1 MKACIWIGLLV
12 LRIKFFLELYCTH
25 FYTQYQ
31 FLIIAISWKE
41 NDKRWLVKI
50 IVLKISKVVHELVK
64 WFIFELKLSYFYT
77 TCYQLAYWTRRHG
90 HGQHGDN
97 LADTLN
103 HLFLSS
109 LFILEMQINTFISNQ
124 DYLQNFPPLH
134 KNTLKPLPP
143 LISLSSIFEHSL
155 VDCSSPVNSFLVH
168 IVIT

>member
-31 FLIIAISWKE
+31 FLIIGISWKE

-64 WFIFELKLSYFYT
+64 WFIWVETELFPLHMLSTCILDSSSWPWPAWRRLSRYFESS
-77 TCYQLAYWTRRHG
+77 
-90 HGQHGDN
+90 
-97 LADTLN
+97 
-103 HLFLSS
+103 FLVQPLHSWDA
-109 LFILEMQINTFISNQ
+109 INTFISNQ

-168 IVIT
+168 IVLT